1 MRRPSRQQLLDA
13 ALVALLLAITGLF
26 IHTATELA
34 RSRDRENE
42 LFTLANRL
50 DVASLRYEEDAQRWR
65 SGALSCFG
73 RLRDYRA
80 IFDDT
85 KSMMPDPPA
94 AQTP

>member
-1 MRRPSRQQLLDA
+1 MKRISRQQLLDA
-13 ALVALLLAITGLF
+13 ALVGLLLAITALF
-26 IHTATELA
+26 INTAHELA

-42 LFTLANRL
+42 LFVLANRL

-80 IFDDT
+80 IFDST
-85 KSMMPDPPA
+85 VTMMPDRQP
-94 AQTP
+94 